1 VSVLEVVEEKPVA
14 EINDRTLIL
23 ASVARKA
30 IRQVKSSVIEVLTS
44 NGMEQQKAH
53 DLAETLAG
61 GQWTHDYPISI
72 EAARDLGLPVSD
84 TMPLEVY
91 DLMDLYPQASGRRP
105 SVQYIPVPYRRG
117 PAPTPNG
124 DAGP

>member
-1 VSVLEVVEEKPVA
+1 VVAEKPVA
-14 EINDRTLIL
+14 EIHDRTLIL

-30 IRQVKSSVIEVLTS
+30 IRQVKSSVVEVLTG

-91 DLMDLYPQASGRRP
+91 QLMDLYPQAGGRRP
-105 SVQYIPVPYRRG
+105 SVQYIPVPYRHG
-117 PAPTPNG
+117 PGPTRNG
-124 DAGP
+124 DAGT